1 MGTIVC
7 RVRDFTKHI
16 NGSPQRLQKFEMLAD
31 LVASDIRAKK
41 MVQDAATRWNSTLA
55 MLKRSFS
62 LRKVIAAYLD
72 SDVELQRYVIMEH
85 EWALVQEVIK
95 LLEPLKRCLKHL
107 VDIYELEQV
116 KSNIVL
122 FL

>member
-1 MGTIVC
+1 
-7 RVRDFTKHI
+7 
-16 NGSPQRLQKFEMLAD
+16 MLAD

-41 MVQDAATRWNSTLA
+41 MVQDVATRWNSTLA
-55 MLKRSFS
+55 MLMRAFS

-95 LLEPLKRCLKHL
+95 LLELLDEVFEAFSGHL
-107 VDIYELEQV
+107 
-116 KSNIVL
+116 
-122 FL
+122 

>member
-1 MGTIVC
+1 
-7 RVRDFTKHI
+7 
-16 NGSPQRLQKFEMLAD
+16 
-31 LVASDIRAKK
+31 
-41 MVQDAATRWNSTLA
+41 
-55 MLKRSFS
+55 
-62 LRKVIAAYLD
+62 
-72 SDVELQRYVIMEH
+72 MEH

-95 LLEPLKRCLKHL
+95 LLEPLEEVFEAL

>member
-16 NGSPQRLQKFEMLAD
+16 NGSPQRLRKFEMLAD

-41 MVQDAATRWNSTLA
+41 MVQDVATRWNSTLE
-55 MLKRSFS
+55 MLKRAFS

-72 SDVELQRYVIMEH
+72 SDVELQIYVIIKR
-85 EWALVQEVIK
+85 EWALAQEVIN
-95 LLEPLKRCLKHL
+95 LLEPLEEVFEVFSGHL
-107 VDIYELEQV
+107 
-116 KSNIVL
+116 
-122 FL
+122 

>member
-1 MGTIVC
+1 
-7 RVRDFTKHI
+7 
-16 NGSPQRLQKFEMLAD
+16 
-31 LVASDIRAKK
+31 
-41 MVQDAATRWNSTLA
+41 MVQDVATWWNSTLA

-95 LLEPLKRCLKHL
+95 LLELLDEVFEAFRGHL
-107 VDIYELEQV
+107 
-116 KSNIVL
+116 
-122 FL
+122 

>member
-1 MGTIVC
+1 
-7 RVRDFTKHI
+7 
-16 NGSPQRLQKFEMLAD
+16 MLAD

-41 MVQDAATRWNSTLA
+41 MVQGVATRWSSTLA
-55 MLKRSFS
+55 ILKRAFS

-95 LLEPLKRCLKHL
+95 LLEPLEEVFEAFSGHL
-107 VDIYELEQV
+107 
-116 KSNIVL
+116 
-122 FL
+122 

>member
-1 MGTIVC
+1 
-7 RVRDFTKHI
+7 
-16 NGSPQRLQKFEMLAD
+16 
-31 LVASDIRAKK
+31 
-41 MVQDAATRWNSTLA
+41 MVQDVATRWNYTLS
-55 MLKRSFS
+55 MLKRAFS
-62 LRKVIAAYLD
+62 LRKVIPAYLD

-95 LLEPLKRCLKHL
+95 LLEPLEEVFKAL
-107 VDIYELEQV
+107 VAVYELEQV

>member
-1 MGTIVC
+1 
-7 RVRDFTKHI
+7 
-16 NGSPQRLQKFEMLAD
+16 MLAD

-41 MVQDAATRWNSTLA
+41 MIQDVATRWNSTLE
-55 MLKRSFS
+55 MLKRAFS

-95 LLEPLKRCLKHL
+95 LLEPLEEVFEAFSVHL
-107 VDIYELEQV
+107 
-116 KSNIVL
+116 
-122 FL
+122 

>member
-1 MGTIVC
+1 
-7 RVRDFTKHI
+7 
-16 NGSPQRLQKFEMLAD
+16 MLAD
-31 LVASDIRAKK
+31 VVASGIRAKK
-41 MVQDAATRWNSTLA
+41 MAQDVATRWNSTLA
-55 MLKRSFS
+55 MLKRVFS

-95 LLEPLKRCLKHL
+95 LLEPLEEVFKAL
-107 VDIYELEQV
+107 VAIYELEQV

>member
-1 MGTIVC
+1 MIQLVKLFILFQAVGTIVC
-7 RVRDFTKHI
+7 RVRDFIKHI
-16 NGSPQRLQKFEMLAD
+16 NGSPQLLQKFEMLAD

-41 MVQDAATRWNSTLA
+41 MVQDVATRWNSTLA
-55 MLKRSFS
+55 MLKRAFS

-95 LLEPLKRCLKHL
+95 LLEPLEEVFEAFSVHL
-107 VDIYELEQV
+107 
-116 KSNIVL
+116 
-122 FL
+122 

>member
-1 MGTIVC
+1 MEFYFGNVEAFIFASQSHC
-7 RVRDFTKHI
+7 SIFRQRRRASEICDF
-16 NGSPQRLQKFEMLAD
+16 F
-31 LVASDIRAKK
+31 
-41 MVQDAATRWNSTLA
+41 
-55 MLKRSFS
+55 
-62 LRKVIAAYLD
+62 
-72 SDVELQRYVIMEH
+72 MEH